1 MQMIRQLITGLL
13 ILALAVSPA
22 AAQSLNLSYPPQLL
36 QQPRVSP
43 ALHPAAKGAVI
54 GGAVGGATIGLV
66 GLWYCTIGPSEVGE
80 CTAGQWSRNIALW
93 AGVGA
98 GIGALIGA
106 LR

>member
-1 MQMIRQLITGLL
+1 MQTIRQLIIGVL
-13 ILALAVSPA
+13 ILAFIAPPV
-22 AAQSLNLSYPPQLL
+22 AAQSLNLTYPAQLL

-43 ALHPAAKGAVI
+43 ALHPAAKGAII
-54 GGAVGGATIGLV
+54 GGAAGGATIGLV

-80 CTAGQWSRNIALW
+80 CTAGQWSRSIALW